1 MKTYQVPI
9 QGKHFLNVVEAGQ
22 GPAVLLVHGGAGS
35 WANFTHQVR
44 DLAQRFRVL
53 APDLRGHGASPWPG
67 PSDVDDFYR
76 DLATL
81 VARLDLPPEFHL
93 VGHSFGGY
101 LAARFS
107 AERPERI
114 LSLAL
119 LNTSGDLPQGLAY
132 RFLETFSGGADLV
145 HHYYPWMVSTGSEV
159 ARCLMRRT
167 LKQWNSWDLF
177 PRIQAPTLVILGA
190 RDPLIPLRKGR
201 EMAHRIPRARLE
213 VLPTGGHV
221 SMAEQPETVTRWLS
235 QHMESSPGANSDR
248 AAGHSA

>member
-9 QGKHFLNVVEAGQ
+9 QGEHFLNVVEDGQ
-22 GPAVLLVHGGAGS
+22 GPAALLVHGGAGS
-35 WANFTHQVR
+35 WTNFTHQLR
-44 DLAQRFRVL
+44 DLARHFRVL
-53 APDLRGHGASPWPG
+53 APDLRGHGSSPWPG
-67 PSDVDDFYR
+67 PSDIDDFYQ
-76 DLATL
+76 DLTTL

-107 AERPERI
+107 AEQPERI

-132 RFLETFSGGADLV
+132 RFLETFSGGADLF
-145 HHYYPWMVSTGSEV
+145 HHYYPRMVSTGSEV

-167 LKQWNSWDLF
+167 LKQWNSWDFF
-177 PRIQAPTLVILGA
+177 PRIQAPTLVILGS

-201 EMAHRIPRARLE
+201 EMAHRIPKSRLE
-213 VLPTGGHV
+213 VLPGGGHV

-235 QHMESSPGANSDR
+235 QHMTSSPGTSPDR